1 MRARP
6 RSGPRVPRSAES
18 SENDSSLALVLSP
31 EAKEYY
37 REVSTE
43 HEDDARFL
51 DAAPC
56 DFFELLGVETD
67 ADGADVKSAFRKLQR
82 VVHPDVAGASAE
94 PLAVLLNAAYATLL
108 DDAVRAAYRETVEAS
123 EQKALGRAVVA
134 SCTLLND
141 LKIGPQVPARVVFAA
156 AHDFVKR
163 FHGGKCAQ
171 RPRTFVLK
179 VMQASCCPC

>member
-1 MRARP
+1 MP
-6 RSGPRVPRSAES
+6 RSGASAS
-18 SENDSSLALVLSP
+18 KNDSSLALVLSP

-37 REVSTE
+37 REVFTE

-67 ADGADVKSAFRKLQR
+67 ADGADVKSAFRTLQR

-123 EQKALGRAVVA
+123 RRAFLGGA
-134 SCTLLND
+134 SSS
-141 LKIGPQVPARVVFAA
+141 
-156 AHDFVKR
+156 
-163 FHGGKCAQ
+163 
-171 RPRTFVLK
+171 PRSTSTNCPE
-179 VMQASCCPC
+179 ASFT